1 MLCAFALGAGALV
14 PSAPYIA
21 RAQTAD
27 EARVDALMA
36 RMSLEQKIG
45 QLLLVF
51 VSGRDLSPSL
61 QRSIDEYHAGGI
73 VLFQDNISDSLQTVT
88 LINAA
93 QTAAISANVGI
104 PLFVAVD
111 QEGGTISRMPPN
123 AALFPSQMALAATGD
138 LDMAELMARSH
149 AAQLK
154 ALGFNMNLAPVLDV
168 NDNPDNPVI
177 GTRSFGSDPQ
187 WAAQLGGRMVKAYK
201 DSNIIAVVKHF
212 PGHGNAA
219 VDSHEALPVVRKS
232 AEEIDAVELAPFKQ
246 MVWTGD
252 ADAVMTAHV
261 AFPALDDSGLP
272 ATLSGKILGGVL
284 RDRLGFRGLI
294 VSDSMSMD
302 AIDRKFTTAQAMVM
316 AFRAGIDLLATGS
329 DIGRFEPAARREYQ
343 SLLRAIRDEPAL
355 QQRLNESV
363 RRILLTKARY
373 GLLDWTAHDAAA
385 ADAILAAPEQL
396 TAARAVAAKSVTLM
410 RDLDG
415 QLPLKDND
423 AVLLIAPRE
432 RDAVGFY
439 DSTVLVD
446 ALRACHPKLEVALVD
461 VRPGGREIRAV
472 AARAQKAD
480 KTIVAVFNA
489 RFYTQ
494 QAALIRAVNRPIV
507 AALRNP
513 YDAFVANNAPA
524 FVATFS
530 DVSVSLEALASVLCG
545 KAQAVGRMPVDLS
558 RAQVAPTVTPTAQPS
573 PTAEPAIATP
583 TVARRAARPVVTRRP
598 VIVRRPIAT
607 RSPPVVRRPPPAA
620 PPALDP
626 LPPPP
631 P

>member
-1 MLCAFALGAGALV
+1 MLCALVLGASALGT
-14 PSAPYIA
+14 SATQFA

-27 EARVDALMA
+27 EARIDALTA

-51 VSGRDLSPSL
+51 VSGRELSPSL

-111 QEGGTISRMPPN
+111 QEGGTISRMPQTAPV
-123 AALFPSQMALAATGD
+123 FPSQMALAATGD

-168 NDNPDNPVI
+168 NDNPDNPII
-177 GTRSFGSDPQ
+177 GTRSFGSNPQ

-201 DSNIIAVVKHF
+201 DSNIVAVVKHF

-219 VDSHEALPVVRKS
+219 VDSHDALPIVRKS
-232 AEEIDAVELAPFKQ
+232 AEDIDAVELAPFKQ

-252 ADAVMTAHV
+252 ADAIMTAHI

-272 ATLSGKILGGVL
+272 ATLSSKILGGVL

-294 VSDSMSMD
+294 MSDSMSMD
-302 AIDRKFTTAQAMVM
+302 AIDRKYTNAQAIVM

-329 DIGRFEPAARREYQ
+329 DIGRFTPAARPEYQ
-343 SLLRAIRDEPAL
+343 TLLKAIREEPAL

-373 GLLDWTAHDAAA
+373 GLLDWTPTDGAA
-385 ADAILAAPEQL
+385 ADAALAAPAQL
-396 TAARAVAAKSVTLM
+396 TAARAIAAKSVTLV

-415 QLPLKDND
+415 QLPVKDD
-423 AVLLIAPRE
+423 DSVLLIAPRE
-432 RDAVGFY
+432 RDAISFY

-461 VRPGGREIRAV
+461 FRPSGREIRDA
-472 AARAQKAD
+472 AARAQKAN

-494 QAALIRAVNRPIV
+494 QAALIRAINRPIV

-513 YDAFVANNAPA
+513 YDAFVATNAPA

-530 DVSVSLEALASVLCG
+530 DVPVSLEALANVLCG

-558 RAQVAPTVTPTAQPS
+558 RASAVPTATPKLVS
-573 PTAEPAIATP
+573 AVVRPIA
-583 TVARRAARPVVTRRP
+583 TRRP

-607 RSPPVVRRPPPAA
+607 RRPPVAQRPPPGA
-620 PPALDP
+620 PGLDP